1 MTESTTSTPRTRVR
15 WGWIIGCIALGLA
28 GIAAGSVLVAPTD
41 RTAYAASV
49 LAGVGTTLL
58 LVGFVV
64 LLERRILDTTVKV
77 VQQAVDAERQASD
90 ARIERMVG
98 DVEER
103 MATEWARFDPANA
116 EAVRRRS
123 AQLTDE
129 MVEQVVGEATG
140 FAKGNGRDPEQ

>member
-1 MTESTTSTPRTRVR
+1 MTDSTTPRTRVR
-15 WGWIIGCIALGLA
+15 WGWIIGCIVLGLA
-28 GIAAGSVLVAPTD
+28 GIGAGLLVAPSAD
-41 RTAYAASV
+41 RAGYVASV

-64 LLERRILDTTVKV
+64 LLERRIVDTTAKV
-77 VQQAVDAERQASD
+77 VQRAVDAERQASD
-90 ARIERMVG
+90 ERIERMVG
-98 DVEER
+98 DFEDR

-129 MVEQVVGEATG
+129 MVDQVVDEATG
-140 FAKGNGRDPEQ
+140 LGKGNSRRPE